1 MVTLP
6 ELLAQAEIIRTAQNV
21 DENTAQRIGKLYND
35 IIVYF
40 SNNGGTGG
48 TIKKR
53 SYTIDF
59 NTHLN

>member
-1 MVTLP
+1 MATLP

-40 SNNGGTGG
+40 SNNDSE
-48 TIKKR
+48 IKKKKK
-53 SYTIDF
+53 SLLPLIYAG
-59 NTHLN
+59 L